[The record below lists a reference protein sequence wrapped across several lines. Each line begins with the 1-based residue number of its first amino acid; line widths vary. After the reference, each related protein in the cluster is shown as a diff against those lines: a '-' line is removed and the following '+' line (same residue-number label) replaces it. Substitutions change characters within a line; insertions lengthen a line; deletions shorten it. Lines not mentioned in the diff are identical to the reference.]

1 MTLETTPSRIVY
13 FGDSLSDHGAF
24 HEVASRVL
32 TVPVPPESA
41 GYVGWFSN
49 GEVQSGVTPDLLGAS
64 ADVYAVGGAR
74 ALGERT
80 VQDIIHES
88 FDGKT
93 LPFDPVLPGATAE
106 DLAFD
111 TNLGG

>member
-64 ADVYAVGGAR
+64 ADVYAVGGAANTLSIGFAVLR
-74 ALGERT
+74 WSQCSA
-80 VQDIIHES
+80 
-88 FDGKT
+88 GKS
-93 LPFDPVLPGATAE
+93 
-106 DLAFD
+106 
-111 TNLGG
+111 